1 MALLYLALLI
11 LLFLFSLK
19 LFFQT
24 RTFRNLPPG
33 PFSYPIVGNL
43 LQLKQ
48 PFHRTFTEL
57 SQKYGQ
63 VFSLWFGSRLVVVV
77 CSQSAVQECCTKNDI
92 VLANRPHFLFGK
104 YISYDNSTILH
115 SSYGDHWRHL
125 RRILALEVV
134 STNRLNS
141 FYHVRRGEIMRL
153 VQKLA
158 HLSTNDFTKV
168 DLKSMF
174 METAFNTMTRI
185 VAGKRLFGDDC
196 DVNDVQKAKQFQD
209 ILKELVTL
217 AGVNNRGDFL
227 PFVRLFD
234 FDNLEKR
241 LKGIGK
247 RTDAFLQEL
256 IDEHRSSGN
265 YSGNTMIGHLLAL
278 QRSQPEQYTDQII
291 KGLSLSLLLAG
302 TDTSAL
308 TLEWAMANL
317 LNHPEVIKKAKND
330 IDTHVGPNRL
340 VEESDM
346 SKLPYIQCIVYET
359 LRLHPAAPIWSP
371 HLSSEDCTIE
381 KYNLPKDTIVLV
393 NAWAVHTDPKMWS
406 DPTHFKPERFEDES
420 EVSRLL
426 SFGLGRRACPGSN
439 LAQRTVSL
447 SVALLLQCFDWKR
460 IGKEQVDM
468 SEANGITISRKN
480 PLEVMCKLRQTPL
493 VKDNY

>member
-1 MALLYLALLI
+1 MAVLYFALLI

-19 LFFQT
+19 LLFQT
-24 RTFRNLPPG
+24 RRFRNLPPG
-33 PFSYPIVGNL
+33 PLSYPIIGNL
-43 LQLKQ
+43 SQLKQ
-48 PFHRTFTEL
+48 PYHRTFSQM
-57 SQKYGQ
+57 SQKYGS
-63 VFSLWFGSRLVVVV
+63 VFSLWFGSRLVVVLT
-77 CSQSAVQECCTKNDI
+77 SQSAVQECFTKNDI

-104 YISYDNSTILH
+104 YISYNNSTILH

-125 RRILALEVV
+125 RRILSLEVV
-134 STNRLNS
+134 STTRLNS
-141 FYHVRRGEIMRL
+141 FYEVRRDELMRL

-158 HLSTNDFTKV
+158 KLSSNQFTKV
-168 DLKSMF
+168 DLK
-174 METAFNTMTRI
+174 TM
-185 VAGKRLFGDDC
+185 LFGDDC
-196 DVNDVQKAKQFQD
+196 DINDVEKAKEFKD
-209 ILKELVTL
+209 IIKELVIL

-227 PFVRLFD
+227 PIVRWFD
-234 FDNLEKR
+234 FDNLEKK

-256 IDEHRSSGN
+256 IEEHRNGKN
-265 YSGNTMIGHLLAL
+265 NGNTMIDHLLA
-278 QRSQPEQYTDQII
+278 QQQSQPEQYTDQII

-317 LNHPEVIKKAKND
+317 LNHPEVIKKAKKE
-330 IDTHVGPNRL
+330 IDTHVGSNRL

-346 SKLPYIQCIVYET
+346 SKLPYIQSIVYET

-371 HLSSEDCTIE
+371 HLSSEDCIVG

-393 NAWAVHTDPKMWS
+393 NAWAAHMDPEMWS
-406 DPTHFKPERFEDES
+406 DPTHFKPERFENES
-420 EVSRLL
+420 EINRLL

-447 SVALLLQCFDWKR
+447 SVALLLQCFEWNR
-460 IGKEQVDM
+460 IGKEEIDM

-480 PLEVMCKLRQTPL
+480 PLEAMCQLRQSPT
-493 VKDNY
+493 VKDMY

>member
-1 MALLYLALLI
+1 MALLYFALLI

-19 LFFQT
+19 LLFQT
-24 RTFRNLPPG
+24 RRFRNLPPG
-33 PFSYPIVGNL
+33 PLSYPIIGNL

-48 PFHRTFTEL
+48 PYHRTFSQM
-57 SQKYGQ
+57 SQKYGS

-77 CSQSAVQECCTKNDI
+77 CSQSAVQECFTKNDI

-104 YISYDNSTILH
+104 YISYNNSTILH

-125 RRILALEVV
+125 RRILSLEVV
-134 STNRLNS
+134 SATRLNS
-141 FYHVRRGEIMRL
+141 FYEVRRDEIMRL

-158 HLSTNDFTKV
+158 KLSSHQFTKV
-168 DLKSMF
+168 DLKAMF
-174 METAFNTMTRI
+174 METSFNTMMRI
-185 VAGKRLFGDDC
+185 VSGKRLFGDDC
-196 DVNDVQKAKQFQD
+196 DVNDVEKAKEFKQ
-209 ILKELVTL
+209 IIKELVIL

-227 PFVRLFD
+227 PFVRWFD
-234 FDNLEKR
+234 FDNLEKK

-256 IDEHRSSGN
+256 IEEHRNGKN
-265 YSGNTMIGHLLAL
+265 NGNTMIDHLLA
-278 QRSQPEQYTDQII
+278 QQKSQPEQYTDQII

-317 LNHPEVIKKAKND
+317 LNHPEVIKKAKNE
-330 IDTHVGPNRL
+330 IDTYVGPNRL
-340 VEESDM
+340 IEESDM
-346 SKLPYIQCIVYET
+346 SKLSYIQCIVYET

-371 HLSSEDCTIE
+371 HLSSEDCIVG

-393 NAWAVHTDPKMWS
+393 NAWAAHMDPEMWS
-406 DPTHFKPERFEDES
+406 DPTHFKPERFENEN
-420 EVSRLL
+420 EVNRLL

-439 LAQRTVSL
+439 LAQRTVGL
-447 SVALLLQCFDWKR
+447 SIALLLQCFEWKR
-460 IGKEQVDM
+460 IGKEEIDM

-480 PLEVMCKLRQTPL
+480 SLEAMCQLHRSPA
-493 VKDNY
+493 VKDMY